1 MEKISQGCW
10 LGVTLFALPEVF
22 LQITVV
28 KLTTP
33 NGHSLLVAH
42 VVTVMKN
49 QKLGQHNVKRQ
60 ILPGAKRAP
69 VSNELQKIQKKPQE
83 AEEVEGNK

>member
-1 MEKISQGCW
+1 
-10 LGVTLFALPEVF
+10 
-22 LQITVV
+22 
-28 KLTTP
+28 
-33 NGHSLLVAH
+33 
-42 VVTVMKN
+42 MKN
-49 QKLGQHNVKRQ
+49 QKLGQHNVKKQ